1 MHGLRLDL
9 LQRRLAQSLF
19 AKNII
24 YHETLKSTNS
34 LAKDL
39 AAQAAPEGTIVLAE
53 EQTAGRGRMGRHWL
67 SPRYSNLLF
76 SILLRP
82 PMQPEAV
89 FVLTLVLAL
98 ATIDG
103 VEAVGGLS
111 AAIKWPNDLY
121 VNEKKLGGILT
132 EFSVKSQLVEYVVLG
147 LGLNVNWN
155 PDDKASVLYSA
166 TSIRAETGV
175 KISRTDVLV
184 EILKRFEAYY
194 GEVASGELD
203 KFYERW
209 NQRSM
214 ILGNQV
220 EIQTPEGRIQ
230 GKATRID
237 YSGALII
244 RDEHGQEQRVL
255 CGDVSVKFKSA

>member
-1 MHGLRLDL
+1 MQDLRLDL
-9 LQRRLAQSLF
+9 LQTRLGKSLF

-24 YHETLKSTNS
+24 FHETLKSTNS
-34 LAKDL
+34 LAKEL
-39 AAQAAPEGTIVLAE
+39 ADQAAAEGTIVLAE
-53 EQTAGRGRMGRHWL
+53 EQTAGRGRMGRHWF
-67 SPRYSNLLF
+67 SPRYANLLV
-76 SILLRP
+76 SLLLRP

-98 ATIDG
+98 AVIDG
-103 VEAVGGLS
+103 VEAVSGLS

-121 VNEKKLGGILT
+121 ANERKLGGILT
-132 EFSVKSQLVEYVVLG
+132 EFSVKSQRVEYVVLG
-147 LGLNVNWN
+147 LGLNVNWS

-175 KISRTDVLV
+175 KISRTDLLV

-194 GEVASGELD
+194 GKVAAGMVDE
-203 KFYERW
+203 FYERW

-220 EIQTPEGRIQ
+220 EIQTPEGLIQ

-237 YSGALII
+237 TSGALII
-244 RDEHGQEQRVL
+244 HDVHGQEQRVL
-255 CGDVSVKFKSA
+255 CGDVSVTFKSA